1 MLASR
6 SSLRRLRPVTGTVR
20 TAVEWR
26 EGREGLGR
34 GRREGLGA

>member
-20 TAVEWR
+20 TAIGRKE
-26 EGREGLGR
+26 EGRGSGGKKGGE
-34 GRREGLGA
+34 E